1 MTGNTK
7 DVFLIYG
14 IVVTELFSLYTISFH
29 FVKLSLAFTFFFF
42 TRKWRSHMTFKWGAR
57 RDVWYICY
65 TFYVMITRKIIVLR
79 NTSYVGK
86 KIYLGKIILKAI
98 FQIYKT
104 INMFCLKDNFI
115 SKIFDLISYLIWD
128 MRIFAKLH
136 PNDWKYQ
143 LLQ

>member
-1 MTGNTK
+1 MLTGNTK

-29 FVKLSLAFTFFFF
+29 FVKLSLAFSFFFYQE
-42 TRKWRSHMTFKWGAR
+42 MTQSYDIQVRCTKGCLVYLLHILCHDNTKDNCFKKHF
-57 RDVWYICY
+57 IC
-65 TFYVMITRKIIVLR
+65 
-79 NTSYVGK
+79 GK
-86 KIYLGKIILKAI
+86 KLYLGKIILKAI

-136 PNDWKYQ
+136 SNDWKYQ

>member
-14 IVVTELFSLYTISFH
+14 IVVTELFSLILYH
-29 FVKLSLAFTFFFF
+29 FTLLNFLSLLLFFF

-65 TFYVMITRKIIVLR
+65 TFYVMITRKTIVLR

-86 KIYLGKIILKAI
+86 KLYLGKIILKAI

-136 PNDWKYQ
+136 SNDWKYQ